1 MFSIE
6 QITEILSA
14 LPDPAF
20 ILTRSGRYAGVYG
33 GTDSRYYHDGSSLVG
48 QTVNDVL
55 QEDKAS
61 WFLGEI
67 EQALQS
73 KRLHVIEYGL
83 SGSDVKGL
91 DDDGPDYV
99 IWFEGR
105 VQALN
110 FQVDNEDAVLWV
122 ASNITERHNLE
133 EQLRSQSETDELT
146 GLHNRRYFDQAVS
159 TELNRARRYHEAISL
174 FIFDAD
180 HFKTI
185 NDTQG
190 HKVGDAVLREI
201 ASLITSNTRESDI
214 VVRWGGE
221 EFLVLMPHTS
231 LAMAEK
237 MANIFCQSIEAH
249 HFKHDIRMTISI
261 GVAEWAL
268 ESESV
273 DELISRADEALY
285 DAKHAGRNCVVCASQ
300 NILKNKFG

>member
-1 MFSIE
+1 MFSLE

-20 ILTRSGRYAGVYG
+20 ILTRSGRYVGVYG

-55 QEDKAS
+55 EEEKAS

-91 DDDGPDYV
+91 ADDGPGSV

-110 FQVDNEDAVLWV
+110 FQIDNEDAVLWV
-122 ASNITERHNLE
+122 ASNITERHQLE
-133 EQLRSQSETDELT
+133 QKLRLQSETDELT
-146 GLHNRRYFDQAVS
+146 GLYNRRYFDQAIAS
-159 TELNRARRYHEAISL
+159 ELSRARRYQEAISL
-174 FIFDAD
+174 FIFDVD
-180 HFKTI
+180 HFKAI
-185 NDTQG
+185 NDTHG
-190 HKVGDAVLREI
+190 HKVGDAVLCEI
-201 ASLITSNTRESDI
+201 ASLTASNTRESDI
-214 VVRWGGE
+214 VTRWGGE

-231 LAMAEK
+231 LDMAEK
-237 MANIFCQSIEAH
+237 VANTFCNFIEKYQ
-249 HFKHDIRMTISI
+249 FEHDISMTISI
-261 GVAEWAL
+261 GVAEWKN
-268 ESESV
+268 ETESV
-273 DELISRADEALY
+273 DSLISRADEALY
-285 DAKHAGRNCVVCASQ
+285 KAKHAGRNCVLCAS
-300 NILKNKFG
+300 